1 MDILQKPLMQR
12 ADQLAHAVYDIL
24 PSFPAEEKFGIVSQ
38 IRRAVIS
45 IPSNI
50 IEGYARTKSGT
61 FVYHLEVSYGS
72 LMELKYQLF
81 FSCKRGYISA
91 LEYQRC
97 WNLMDEVGRILWN
110 SIDTMKSKRT

>member
-97 WNLMDEVGRILWN
+97 WNLMDEVGRMLWK